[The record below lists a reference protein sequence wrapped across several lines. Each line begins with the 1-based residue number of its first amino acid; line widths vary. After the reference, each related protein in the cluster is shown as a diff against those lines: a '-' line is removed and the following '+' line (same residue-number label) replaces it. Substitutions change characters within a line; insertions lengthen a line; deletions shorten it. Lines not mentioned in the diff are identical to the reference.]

1 MLSLLGAGQGQ
12 NSVSPYDSSYQLI
25 LNKATALG
33 YTLPSDAQKI
43 IQNDL
48 ILELKSAGI
57 WNKLDVLYIF
67 ANDGGSNFA
76 TLNWINP
83 DIRRC
88 LLFTSGSTLTFTT
101 NQGFTGNGTSAYID
115 TTLNPSINSSKYQ
128 VTNASRYVYL
138 YTPQSPAP
146 RPFDGNSIEGSNTF
160 GTYSTATNNLI
171 NSHTTA
177 STFIYSAT
185 QQMKSIHR
193 TSATSITMFNGTT
206 IGSGTS
212 LWASL
217 ANSSQFILRAGY
229 SYASHK
235 VSMYAMG
242 GSLITENTDFVN
254 AFNTY
259 ITSL

>member
-12 NSVSPYDSSYQLI
+12 NFVSPYDSSYQLI
-25 LNKATALG
+25 LNKATELG
-33 YTLPSDAQKI
+33 YTLPSDAQKTL
-43 IQNDL
+43 QNDL
-48 ILELKSAGI
+48 ILQLKLDGI

-83 DIRRC
+83 NIRRC
-88 LLFTSGSTLTFTT
+88 LLYTSGSTLTFTT

-115 TTLNPSINSSKYQ
+115 TTFNPLIGTPKYQ
-128 VTNASRYVYL
+128 GGNASRYIYI

-146 RPFDGNSIEGSNTF
+146 RPFDGNSIFNSNTF
-160 GTYSTATNNLI
+160 GTYTDPISNLI
-171 NSHTTA
+171 NGFTNA

-193 TSATSITMFNGTT
+193 TSNTSITMFNGTT

-212 LWASL
+212 LSASL
-217 ANSSQFILRAGY
+217 ANSSQFILRSQAI
-229 SYASHK
+229 YASHQ

-242 GSLITENTDFVN
+242 ESLITENTAFVN
-254 AFNTY
+254 AFDTY
-259 ITSL
+259 INSL

>member
-115 TTLNPSINSSKYQ
+115 TTYTPQGNLNYK
-128 VTNASRYVYL
+128 VTNASRYFYL
-138 YTPQSPAP
+138 YTPQSSPP
-146 RPFDGNSIEGSNTF
+146 RPFDGNSISGSNTI
-160 GTYSTATNNLI
+160 GTYTSNNVNVI
-171 NSHTTA
+171 NSSNSTT
-177 STFIYSAT
+177 TFIYSGT
-185 QQMKSIHR
+185 QQMKSIHK
-193 TSATSITMFNGTT
+193 TSATSMTMFNGTT
-206 IGSGTS
+206 IGSGTNLS
-212 LWASL
+212 SSL
-217 ANSSQFILRAGY
+217 ANASQFILRAGGI
-229 SYASHK
+229 YA
-235 VSMYAMG
+235 
-242 GSLITENTDFVN
+242 
-254 AFNTY
+254 
-259 ITSL
+259 

>member
-1 MLSLLGAGQGQ
+1 MFQI
-12 NSVSPYDSSYQLI
+12 YQLI

-48 ILELKSAGI
+48 VLELKSAGI

-88 LLFTSGSTLTFTT
+88 LLYTSGSTLTFTT
-101 NQGFTGNGTSAYID
+101 NRGFTGNGTSAYID
-115 TTLNPSINSSKYQ
+115 TTFNPLFGNKYQ
-128 VTNASRYVYL
+128 GGNASRYIYL

-146 RPFDGNSIEGSNTF
+146 RPFDGNSINGSNTF
-160 GTYSTATNNLI
+160 GTYTNPISNLI
-171 NSHTTA
+171 NGFTNA

-212 LWASL
+212 FSAFLS
-217 ANSSQFILRAGY
+217 NSPQFILRSG
-229 SYASHK
+229 SLYASHQ

-242 GSLITENTDFVN
+242 ASLITENTDFVN

>member
-12 NSVSPYDSSYQLI
+12 NDFSPYDSSYQLI

-33 YTLPSDAQKI
+33 YSLPSDTQKI
-43 IQNDL
+43 IQNNL
-48 ILELKSAGI
+48 VLALKSAGI

-83 DIRRC
+83 NIRRC

-115 TTLNPSINSSKYQ
+115 TTFVPISGSGKYQ
-128 VTNASRYVYL
+128 ATNASRYVYL
-138 YTPQSPAP
+138 YAPSVAP
-146 RPFDGNSIEGSNTF
+146 RPFDGNSINGSNTF
-160 GTYSTATNNLI
+160 GTYSNATNNLI
-171 NSHTTA
+171 NGSTVA
-177 STFIYSAT
+177 STFIYSGT
-185 QQMKSIHR
+185 QQMKSIHK
-193 TSATSITMFNGTT
+193 TSTTSITMFNGTT

-212 LWASL
+212 LSASL
-217 ANSSQFILRAGY
+217 ANASQFILRSGGL
-229 SYASHK
+229 YASHQ

-242 GSLITENTDFVN
+242 ESLITENTDFVN

>member
-12 NSVSPYDSSYQLI
+12 SFISPYDSSYQLI
-25 LNKATALG
+25 LNEATALG

-67 ANDGGSNFA
+67 ANDGGSNFG
-76 TLNWINP
+76 TLNWIRP

-88 LLFTSGSTLTFTT
+88 LLYTSGSTLTFTT

-115 TTLNPSINSSKYQ
+115 TTFNPFFDPNKYQ
-128 VTNASRYVYL
+128 VNNASRYIYL
-138 YTPQSPAP
+138 YTPQTPAP
-146 RPFDGNSIEGSNTF
+146 RPFDGNSSNSNTI
-160 GTYSTATNNLI
+160 GTYTSNDVNGINTNTPST
-171 NSHTTA
+171 
-177 STFIYSAT
+177 TFKYSAT
-185 QQMKSIHR
+185 QEMKSIHR
-193 TSATSITMFNGTT
+193 TSSTSMTMFNGTT

-212 LWASL
+212 LSSTISNA
-217 ANSSQFILRAGY
+217 SQFILRAGGN
-229 SYASHK
+229 YASHQ

-242 GSLITENTDFVN
+242 ASLISENTNFVN